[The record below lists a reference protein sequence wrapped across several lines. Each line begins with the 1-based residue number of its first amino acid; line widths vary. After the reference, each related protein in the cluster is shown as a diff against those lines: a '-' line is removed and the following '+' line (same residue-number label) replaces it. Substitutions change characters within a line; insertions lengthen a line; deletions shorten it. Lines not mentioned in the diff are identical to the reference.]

1 MSTTTAKGSGSTDND
16 GGVVLS
22 GGTTTVLT
30 RATLGQMESIEMK
43 PVDNADADKA
53 LSAGTF
59 AFDSTGTGIV
69 AKKVTTTLS
78 GVSKT
83 FLQSGAA
90 VPGARR
96 QVAKIEGLTT
106 SKVTT
111 AIRNGKF
118 NSVSGV
124 FDGGFPQSSTDSFGT
139 DDAVTSSELQYMHG
153 NPIPASGSY
162 GGNNTTSLV

>member
-16 GGVVLS
+16 GGAVLS

-30 RATLGQMESIEMK
+30 RATLGRMESIDNK
-43 PVDNADADKA
+43 PVDGGDADKA

-59 AFDSTGTGIV
+59 AFDNNSPV
-69 AKKVTTTLS
+69 AKRVTTTLS

-90 VPGARR
+90 APGTRR

-162 GGNNTTSLV
+162 GGDNTTSLV